1 MAGGWLD
8 SLIKKIISGGQTGA
22 DRAALDFAITRGI
35 AHGGWCPNGRWAE
48 DGRIPGQYQVI
59 EAPSP
64 DPVQRSEWN
73 VRDSDGTAILS
84 ISQQLVRGSKKTE
97 EFAARL
103 GKPLIHISRQR
114 DGSGAAKLLR
124 EFLRANRIEVL
135 NVAGPRA
142 SEEPEVSDFVAEIL
156 GAVL

>member
-1 MAGGWLD
+1 MPRETPKSLLGSPRAGGVRLKSCRGPWCFSLPALQIICTVTRWQSMAGGWLD

-97 EFAARL
+97 EF
-103 GKPLIHISRQR
+103 
-114 DGSGAAKLLR
+114 
-124 EFLRANRIEVL
+124 
-135 NVAGPRA
+135 
-142 SEEPEVSDFVAEIL
+142 
-156 GAVL
+156 